1 MIKNILF
8 FFSIFILSSCSEK
21 IEFKNLAIQKAI
33 EMDCKDDV
41 ELLVKN
47 ENVELWASYNNVDTQ
62 LLCVYTCKDGKCFY
76 STERD

>member
-1 MIKNILF
+1 
-8 FFSIFILSSCSEK
+8 
-21 IEFKNLAIQKAI
+21 
-33 EMDCKDDV
+33 MDCKDDV

-62 LLCVYTCKDGKCFY
+62 LLCVYTCKDGKCYY

>member
-47 ENVELWASYNNVDTQ
+47 EGIRIFHICYVLPMSIMRGSVPALS
-62 LLCVYTCKDGKCFY
+62 
-76 STERD
+76 